1 MDGET
6 AAVSC
11 LAVVLVRPQP
21 SVVIQVHRD
30 GPRKNDSD
38 DDEESD
44 DDEDDDE
51 D

>member
-1 MDGET
+1 MAGET

-11 LAVVLVRPQP
+11 LVVVLVRLPTTEA
-21 SVVIQVHRD
+21 QVQ
-30 GPRKNDSD
+30 GWTENDSD

-44 DDEDDDE
+44 DDDEDDDE